1 MNFREFDR
9 YAHEYDEALTK
20 GIRISGQD
28 RDFFAR
34 GRIAWLARE
43 LQKNGA
49 TSLSVM
55 DFGCGTGSST
65 PYFIEL
71 LGVRSVIGIDIS
83 TKVLEVAREKYS
95 TLNTQFILMDEYQPA
110 GCFDLAFCNGVFHH
124 IAPDKR
130 AEIIGYISSALCR
143 KGLFALWENNPW
155 NPGARYIMKKIP
167 FDKDATPVSALEA
180 RRLLQAGGF
189 EIISTTFLFVFPKV
203 LSWFR
208 IFEPFLA
215 RLPFGAQYQ
224 VLCRRP

>member
-20 GIRISGQD
+20 GLRISGQD

-34 GRIAWLARE
+34 GRIAWLLNE
-43 LQKNGA
+43 LRKNGA
-49 TSLSVM
+49 ASLSVM

-65 PYFIEL
+65 PHFFDL
-71 LGVRSVIGIDIS
+71 LGVRSVLGVDIS
-83 TKVLEVAREKYS
+83 PKSLEVARQKYS
-95 TLNTQFILMDEYQPA
+95 TLNAQFVLMDEYQPS
-110 GCFDLAFCNGVFHH
+110 GGFDLAFCNGVFHH
-124 IAPDKR
+124 IPPDSRIEVISYIYR
-130 AEIIGYISSALCR
+130 ALR
-143 KGLFALWENNPW
+143 QKGIFALWENNPW
-155 NPGARYIMKKIP
+155 NPGTRYIMGKTS
-167 FDKDATPVSALEA
+167 FDRDATPVSPPKV

-189 EIISTTFLFVFPKV
+189 EIISTSFLFIFPRF

-208 IFEPFLA
+208 VFEPFFA

>member
-20 GIRISGQD
+20 GLRISGQD

-55 DFGCGTGSST
+55 DFGCGTGLST
-65 PYFIEL
+65 PYFIDL
-71 LGVRSVIGIDIS
+71 LNAASVMGVDIS
-83 TKVLEVAREKYS
+83 MESLEVARTKYS
-95 TLNTQFILMDEYQPA
+95 TLNAQFLLMDEYQPA
-110 GCFDLAFCNGVFHH
+110 GKFDLAFCNGVFHH
-124 IAPDKR
+124 ISPDER
-130 AEIIGYISSALCR
+130 GEVISYIYHALCQ
-143 KGLFALWENNPW
+143 KGIFALWENNPW
-155 NPGARYIMKKIP
+155 NPGTRYIMEKTP
-167 FDKDATPVSALEA
+167 FDKDASPVSPPEA

-208 IFEPFLA
+208 PFEPFFS

-224 VLCRRP
+224 VLCRKP

>member
-20 GIRISGQD
+20 GLRISGQD

-71 LGVRSVIGIDIS
+71 LGVRSVMGIDIS
-83 TKVLEVAREKYS
+83 TKVIRS
-95 TLNTQFILMDEYQPA
+95 
-110 GCFDLAFCNGVFHH
+110 C
-124 IAPDKR
+124 
-130 AEIIGYISSALCR
+130 
-143 KGLFALWENNPW
+143 
-155 NPGARYIMKKIP
+155 PGKIQHP
-167 FDKDATPVSALEA
+167 
-180 RRLLQAGGF
+180 
-189 EIISTTFLFVFPKV
+189 
-203 LSWFR
+203 
-208 IFEPFLA
+208 
-215 RLPFGAQYQ
+215 
-224 VLCRRP
+224 

>member
-20 GIRISGQD
+20 GLRISGQD
-28 RDFFAR
+28 REFFAR

-43 LQKNGA
+43 LQKNNA

-83 TKVLEVAREKYS
+83 TKVLEVARGKYS

-130 AEIIGYISSALCR
+130 AEIINYISSALCR

-203 LSWFR
+203 LSCFR

-224 VLCRRP
+224 VLCRKP